1 MGSLPSWVRVGQKV
15 VCVDDYPHPLKD
27 VEGVLR
33 SPQTWNMKLP
43 INGDVYT
50 ISGVVKGGLLLKEL
64 SSGYIHPLTGIEMGF
79 KLSRFRPLISK
90 TIEDDLAIF
99 APLLNTKK
107 EEELV

>member
-1 MGSLPSWVRVGQKV
+1 MDSLPSWARVGQKV
-15 VCVDDYPHPLKD
+15 VCVDDYPHPLED
-27 VEGVLR
+27 MEGVLR

-43 INGDVYT
+43 IKGEVYT
-50 ISGVVKGGLLLKEL
+50 ISGVVKDGLLLKEL

-79 KLSRFRPLISK
+79 KISRFRPLISK
-90 TIEDDLAIF
+90 SIEDDIAIF